1 MDVCVAE
8 DDPLVREVLAAALE
22 AASYEVMVSA
32 NAEEALAAVEASE
45 GSPPSVWVV
54 DIELGYQRAD
64 GFALAEEVFRRWP
77 QAGVVYVT
85 AYPHLLNDRQLGPRE
100 RACAKPCDIAR
111 LTTLVGE
118 LIDAP
123 PDRLWN

>member
-8 DDPLVREVLAAALE
+8 DDVLVREVFAAALE
-22 AASYEVMVSA
+22 AAGYEVTVGA

-77 QAGVVYVT
+77 RTGVVYVT
-85 AYPHLLNDRQLGPRE
+85 AFPHVFNRRLLGPRE
-100 RACAKPCDIAR
+100 RACAKPCDIGQLAA
-111 LTTLVGE
+111 LVGE
-118 LIDAP
+118 LVDASG
-123 PDRLWN
+123 R